1 MAPVRREGGL
11 PFTGPLIDCR
21 SAGLDAE
28 PFRPI
33 EAQGD
38 AELRLYVTEPVR
50 VNAIEHITS

>member
-1 MAPVRREGGL
+1 MKEGCHSL
-11 PFTGPLIDCR
+11 DLIDCR